1 MEPRHV
7 LARALS
13 APERAGCDCA
23 CCGPSP
29 FAAAGPR
36 RSVLGANFTDF
47 DALADR
53 HAPDICA
60 GCARLMAGRPGDD
73 PPPLRTMS
81 FSCEVA
87 APRIFPC
94 DRAWWWA
101 LLSAPALLA
110 PTILSWA
117 TSRKRHHWL
126 YAGVS
131 TPERYVIGSD
141 HGAIDWTP
149 DSGALCRALTALLAA
164 GARRAEILSG
174 HYQPPT
180 LARIRDVVA
189 THDPTIAA
197 TRGQLILDLALW
209 CAPKV
214 ERAVEEGATSMIN
227 PTDQAAAELLAHVA
241 FGSSVRVND
250 GKMFWA
256 SNGFFVRRV
265 RRYAHM
271 PLGRFV
277 SRLMSECAVGA
288 DFGSRAAQ
296 HLAALDEGREQEIS
310 TAIRER
316 TDLVVA
322 LAFDHCKRLKQP
334 QKEMFS

>member
-1 MEPRHV
+1 MGVEV
-7 LARALS
+7 G
-13 APERAGCDCA
+13 EGCACA

-29 FAAAGPR
+29 FRSAGQR

-53 HAPDICA
+53 TATDICA

-73 PPPLRTMS
+73 PPPLRTLS
-81 FSCEVA
+81 FSCSIESPA
-87 APRIFPC
+87 IISR
-94 DRAWWWA
+94 DRAWWWSVLCDA
-101 LLSAPALLA
+101 REIRTPHV
-110 PTILSWA
+110 LSWA

-126 YAGVS
+126 HAGISIGDVW
-131 TPERYVIGSD
+131 RIGSD
-141 HGAIDWTP
+141 HDTIDWAP
-149 DSGALCRALTALLAA
+149 DGGKFARALTALLVAR
-164 GARRAEILSG
+164 ARRAEIMSG

-180 LARIRDVVA
+180 LARIRDIVA
-189 THDPTIAA
+189 EQDPAIAA
-197 TRGQLILDLALW
+197 YRGQLILDLALW

-214 ERAVEEGATSMIN
+214 VRAEKEGALTMID
-227 PTDQAAAELLAHVA
+227 PIDAEAAELLAHVA
-241 FGSSVRVND
+241 FGSSARVNN

-256 SNGFFVRRV
+256 SNGLFVRRV

-296 HLAALDEGREQEIS
+296 YLAALDAAREQEIS
-310 TAIRER
+310 AAIRER
-316 TDLVVA
+316 TDLIVA
-322 LAFDHCKRLKQP
+322 LAFDACKRLKSP
-334 QKEMFS
+334 QKETPA